1 MISFEDLCAA
11 LESFKARN
19 GGQMNEMNAPRT
31 TSPAPSSGAVAM
43 PPPLDPPT
51 REVAMPVLRNQQD
64 MGEEEGTLAGGPAG
78 MSVVYD
84 DQSNELDIGDVLS
97 DEEEK

>member
-11 LESFKARN
+11 LEQFKARN
-19 GGQMNEMNAPRT
+19 GGPMNAPHA
-31 TSPAPSSGAVAM
+31 SSSGAVAM

-51 REVAMPVLRNQQD
+51 SEVPMPTLRKHQQLD
-64 MGEEEGTLAGGPAG
+64 EGEEEGTLAGGPGG
-78 MSVVYD
+78 MNVVYD

-97 DEEEK
+97 DEEDK